1 MKLRPVTKLDK
12 RNKNKIASKKLMLTS
27 CRKIVTSL
35 SFSRFLANL
44 VILPPPPHT
53 HTHTHTPH
61 NEPLKSPPRLGLS
74 CQPHKM
80 VKYTNNSSATV
91 HELLECV

>member
-1 MKLRPVTKLDK
+1 MKLGPVTNLDK
-12 RNKNKIASKKLMLTS
+12 RNKIASKKLMLTS

-35 SFSRFLANL
+35 SS
-44 VILPPPPHT
+44 PPSP
-53 HTHTHTPH
+53 HTHTPH

-80 VKYTNNSSATV
+80 VKYNSNSSATV
-91 HELLECV
+91 HELLECESV